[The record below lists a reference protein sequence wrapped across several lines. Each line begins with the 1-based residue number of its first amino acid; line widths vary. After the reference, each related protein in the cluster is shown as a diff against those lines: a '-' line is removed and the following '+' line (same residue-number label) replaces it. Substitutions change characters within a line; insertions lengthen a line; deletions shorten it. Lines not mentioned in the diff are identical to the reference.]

1 MLRPIAVV
9 DIGSN
14 TMRLVI
20 YDGLKRVPLP
30 TYNTKV
36 TARLGHGLGESGRL
50 NPAGIELALHGLTR
64 FARIIDGLECQ
75 RVIALATAATRIASD
90 GQEFIG
96 AAEDRLGH
104 PIRVIEGEEEA
115 RLSAMGVISALPDA
129 DGVVADLGGG
139 SLELAAVGDGRPGAR
154 ISLPIGALTLMD
166 LAAGGA
172 DQREARRVI
181 QERLERIEWLQD
193 LVDRRLYLVG
203 GAWRALAKLHMDA
216 IAYPLPLIQGYSLPA
231 AAARELARR
240 YSPASGEAEKLPGI
254 SARRSETVPPAALV
268 LRRLIA
274 NVKPNTVVFSA
285 FGLREGALFDALPE
299 TVRAVD
305 PLQAGAAREAPED
318 DVRQDLTD
326 LLMTW
331 TGPLFPVETREQTRL
346 RRAACRLIDIAWFEH
361 PAVRA
366 ELASRRVLWAHGI
379 NAPHE
384 ERAYLAAVLLY
395 RYGGSRKTAGA
406 ADIMA
411 LLPEGLDAV
420 ARILGAALRLAGK
433 ISARSPVLL
442 SRTGLQVSHGKL
454 GLVTADE
461 GPLDEGVASRLET
474 LARASGLDLDPLTV
488 DPG

>member
-36 TARLGHGLGESGRL
+36 TARLGHGLGETGRL
-50 NPAGIELALHGLTR
+50 HPGGIELALHGLAR

-75 RVIALATAATRIASD
+75 RVIALATAATRIAED
-90 GQEFIG
+90 GQAFIG
-96 AAEDRLGH
+96 AAEERLGH
-104 PIRVIEGEEEA
+104 PIRVIEGAEEA

-139 SLELAAVGDGRPGAR
+139 SLELAAVRDGKLGAR

-166 LAAGGA
+166 LAEGGS
-172 DQREARRVI
+172 DQRETRRLI
-181 QERLERIEWLQD
+181 QDHLEGIDWLPD
-193 LVDRRLYLVG
+193 LADRRLYLVG

-216 IAYPLPLIQGYSLPA
+216 SLYPLPLIQGYSLPA
-231 AAARELARR
+231 AVARDVARR
-240 YSPASGEAEKLPGI
+240 LSPALGEPEKLAGI

-299 TVRAVD
+299 SVRAVD

-318 DVRQDLTD
+318 DVRQDHTE

-331 TGPLFPVETREQTRL
+331 TAPLFVEETQAQARL

-361 PAVRA
+361 PAIRA
-366 ELASRRVLWAHGI
+366 ELAARRVLWAHGI
-379 NAPHE
+379 NAPHD
-384 ERAYLAAVLLY
+384 ERAYLAAVLLH
-395 RYGGSRKTAGA
+395 RYGGSRKTPGA
-406 ADIMA
+406 ADVMA
-411 LLPEGLDAV
+411 LLPEPLDAP

-433 ISARSPVLL
+433 ISARSPALL
-442 SRTGLQVSHGKL
+442 EQTGLRVEDGKL
-454 GLVTADE
+454 DLLVPDE
-461 GPLDEGVASRLET
+461 GPLDEGVAARLET
-474 LARASGLDLDPLTV
+474 LAKASGLELGPLSV